1 MPQPYLVITS
11 WPDLDGARL
20 QARHWVQNKLAAS
33 VNILPQMD
41 SIYVWQGEL
50 RSGREHKMFIKTSAN
65 RLEALQQEIESAH
78 PWPTYLTVLRREGVA
93 KTLWRAARTRGPRRR
108 SLLYVKRADGST
120 ALHSALCGVR
130 TTAWMQEVE
139 QRMEQLPSR
148 KSVRYA
154 GQAVAEI
161 LQFKIDSGNR
171 EYLDWIRLS
180 TQ

>member
-1 MPQPYLVITS
+1 MWLAYQRFNRRHGKTDAAVLS
-11 WPDLDGARL
+11 EPDLDGARL
-20 QARHWVQNKLAAS
+20 QAQHWVKNKLAES
-33 VNILPQMD
+33 VNILPKMD

-50 RSGREHKMFIKTSAN
+50 RSGMKHKMFTKTRAN
-65 RLEALQQEIESAH
+65 RLEALQQEIESAR
-78 PWPTYLTVLRREGVA
+78 PWPAYLTVLRREGVA

-120 ALHSALCGVR
+120 ARHSALCGVR
-130 TTAWMQEVE
+130 
-139 QRMEQLPSR
+139 SR

-171 EYLDWIRLS
+171 EHLDWIKLS

>member
-1 MPQPYLVITS
+1 MEKLMPQPYLVITS
-11 WPDLDGARL
+11 WPDLEGARL

-33 VNILPQMD
+33 VNIMPQMD

-78 PWPTYLTVLRREGVA
+78 PY
-93 KTLWRAARTRGPRRR
+93 
-108 SLLYVKRADGST
+108 
-120 ALHSALCGVR
+120 
-130 TTAWMQEVE
+130 
-139 QRMEQLPSR
+139 
-148 KSVRYA
+148 
-154 GQAVAEI
+154 AVAEI